1 MIEHILLRTAAFAA
15 FGSAAMAV
23 YLVALRFVAWDLV
36 PASAMPHVQWWK
48 RHARAFLLTSLVIT
62 AGALSGLV
70 VLAILR

>member
-36 PASAMPHVQWWK
+36 PAS
-48 RHARAFLLTSLVIT
+48 
-62 AGALSGLV
+62 LSNTT
-70 VLAILR
+70 